1 MKRLCLRGWL
11 MGSELEKRSSLDA
24 KLLSMARKSPVEIAE
39 ATGLEPG
46 FVAERISQLL
56 ESRDWLSDRQQERLL
71 LEEIADLKDVVMER
85 VRFADEKDFA
95 GVANVALR
103 TLKLISERLDA
114 RKKLVDLDIETIQA
128 SQARLFGRA
137 FDIALSYVV
146 GSFKALEEVPA
157 AEDVDVLVREGLR
170 LAAVELDR
178 NVAE

>member
-1 MKRLCLRGWL
+1 
-11 MGSELEKRSSLDA
+11 MGSELEVGRSAIDS
-24 KLLSMARKSPVEIAE
+24 KLLSLARKSPEEIAE
-39 ATGLEPG
+39 LTGLDAR

-71 LEEIADLKDVVMER
+71 LEEIADLKDLVMER

-95 GVANVALR
+95 GIANVALR

-114 RKKLVDLDIETIQA
+114 RRRLVDADIESITQ

-137 FDIALSYVV
+137 FNLALEHVV
-146 GSFKALEEVPA
+146 GVLG
-157 AEDVDVLVREGLR
+157 EDVDPEVVDAAVGDGLR
-170 LAAVELDR
+170 LAARSLES